1 MLATDNPSPVYNA
14 IAADLLLVLHLG
26 FICFVLAGGLLVLK
40 WRWLAILHLPAVVW
54 GALVEIQGWLCPL
67 TPWEQQLRQAA
78 GQAGYRG
85 GFVEHYLLPVLYP
98 PGLEHNTQLILGG
111 AVILINAI
119 IYGWIFLRRRE

>member
-111 AVILINAI
+111 AVILINII

>member
-40 WRWLAILHLPAVVW
+40 WRWLAILHLPAVAW